1 MQWNDTIIALATPS
15 GSGAI
20 GVVRVSGD
28 DAFPIVSKLLHKNID
43 AVASHSVCLREL
55 FDDEGLIDEAL
66 LTLFRGTKSYT
77 GQPTIEI
84 AIHGSDYIA
93 QRLMKALLF
102 SGARMAEPGEF
113 TQRAFLN
120 GKLDLA
126 QAEAVADIIAS
137 EHKFAHSQAM
147 NQLRGGFSN
156 DIRDLREKLLHFT
169 ALIELELD
177 FGEEDVEFA
186 SRADLTHLVTDI
198 QQRVDELRDSFALG
212 NALKSGFALVL
223 AGRPNAGKSTLFNG
237 FLNEEKAIVSDIAG
251 TTRDAIE
258 DYVHFGDLKVR
269 LVDTAGIREA
279 TDVIEREGIHRTFKH
294 VEASG
299 ATLYVMD
306 ASSIT
311 EEELRSD
318 LTLLSEK
325 TKRLW
330 LVANKSD
337 LILGDGKLD
346 SLKRVAMEVLGVAKV
361 SSSVGE
367 ILVDSKQTD
376 GLTRSSEHNGSS
388 DFSNNKQEFVFET
401 VVAKDRQSVR
411 GLVGVLSGIFQ
422 AQLSQFQGQTVV
434 TNARHAQA
442 LDICSEELTLILN
455 GISQGLT
462 GDLLSFHLRSGIAAL
477 SAITGEIDNEE
488 VLGHIFSKFCIGK

>member
-1 MQWNDTIIALATPS
+1 MEWNDTIVALATPA

-20 GVVRVSGD
+20 GVIRVSGD
-28 DAFPIVSKLLHKNID
+28 ATFDIVSKLLKTPID
-43 AVASHSVCLREL
+43 AVRSHSVCLREL
-55 FDDEGLIDEAL
+55 HDQEGLIDEAL

-93 QRLMKALLF
+93 QRLLKALLE

-186 SRADLTHLVTDI
+186 SRADLTRLVTDI
-198 QQRVDELRDSFALG
+198 QSRVNELRDSFSLG
-212 NALKSGFALVL
+212 NALKKGFALVL
-223 AGRPNAGKSTLFNG
+223 AGRPNAGKSTLFNA
-237 FLNEEKAIVSDIAG
+237 FLNEDKAIVSDIAG

-258 DYVHFGDLKVR
+258 DFVHFGDLKVR

-279 TDVIEREGIHRTFKH
+279 TDVIEREGIHRTFRH

-306 ASSIT
+306 AASISL
-311 EEELRSD
+311 EELRTD
-318 LTLLSEK
+318 LELLSSK

-330 LVANKSD
+330 LLANKAD
-337 LILGDGKLD
+337 LVSGDGKLAD
-346 SLKRVAMEVLGVAKV
+346 LKRVAEEVLGGKLSGREGDEVGVEGGKV
-361 SSSVGE
+361 
-367 ILVDSKQTD
+367 
-376 GLTRSSEHNGSS
+376 
-388 DFSNNKQEFVFET
+388 EFVFET
-401 VVAKDRQSVR
+401 VVAKDRESVR
-411 GLVGVLSGIFQ
+411 KLVGVFSGIFQ
-422 AQLSQFQGQTVV
+422 EQLIQFQGQTVV

-442 LDICSEELTLILN
+442 LEICSEELTLILN

-477 SAITGEIDNEE
+477 AAITGEIDNEE

>member
-1 MQWNDTIIALATPS
+1 MEWNDTIVALATPA
-15 GSGAI
+15 GAGAI
-20 GVVRVSGD
+20 GVIRVSGD
-28 DAFPIVSKLLHKNID
+28 ATFDIVSKLLKTPID
-43 AVASHSVCLREL
+43 AVRSHSVCLREL
-55 FDDEGLIDEAL
+55 HDQEGLIDEAL
-66 LTLFRGTKSYT
+66 LTLFRGAKSYT

-84 AIHGSDYIA
+84 AIHGSDYIS
-93 QRLMKALLF
+93 QRLLKALLE

-186 SRADLTHLVTDI
+186 SRADLTRLVTDI
-198 QQRVDELRDSFALG
+198 QSRVNELRDSFSLG
-212 NALKSGFALVL
+212 NALKKGFALVL
-223 AGRPNAGKSTLFNG
+223 AGRPNAGKSTLFNA
-237 FLNEEKAIVSDIAG
+237 FLNEDKAIVSDIAG

-258 DYVHFGDLKVR
+258 DFVHFGDLKVR

-279 TDVIEREGIHRTFKH
+279 TDVIEREGIHRTFRH

-306 ASSIT
+306 AASISL
-311 EEELRSD
+311 EELRTD
-318 LTLLSEK
+318 LELLSSK

-330 LVANKSD
+330 LVANKAD
-337 LILGDGKLD
+337 LVSGDGKLAD
-346 SLKRVAMEVLGVAKV
+346 LKQVAEEVLGGESSAREVAEMRV
-361 SSSVGE
+361 SSVN
-367 ILVDSKQTD
+367 DSGVEVQP
-376 GLTRSSEHNGSS
+376 EGSG
-388 DFSNNKQEFVFET
+388 KVEFVFET
-401 VVAKDRQSVR
+401 VVAKDRESVR
-411 GLVGVLSGIFQ
+411 KLVGVLSGIFQ
-422 AQLSQFQGQTVV
+422 EQLSQFQGQTVV

-442 LDICSEELTLILN
+442 LEICSEELTLILN

-477 SAITGEIDNEE
+477 AAITGEIDNEE

>member
-1 MQWNDTIIALATPS
+1 MEWNDTIVALATPA

-20 GVVRVSGD
+20 GVIRVSGD
-28 DAFPIVSKLLHKNID
+28 ATFDIVSKLLKTPID
-43 AVASHSVCLREL
+43 AVRSHSVCLREL
-55 FDDEGLIDEAL
+55 HDQEGLIDEAL

-93 QRLMKALLF
+93 QRLLKTLLE

-186 SRADLTHLVTDI
+186 SRADLTRLVTDI
-198 QQRVDELRDSFALG
+198 QSRVNELRDSFSLG
-212 NALKSGFALVL
+212 NALKKGFALVL
-223 AGRPNAGKSTLFNG
+223 AGRPNAGKSTLFNA
-237 FLNEEKAIVSDIAG
+237 FLNEDKAIVSDIAG

-258 DYVHFGDLKVR
+258 DFVHFGDLKVR

-294 VEASG
+294 VETSG
-299 ATLYVMD
+299 ATIYVMD
-306 ASSIT
+306 ASSISAD
-311 EEELRSD
+311 ELRTD
-318 LTLLSEK
+318 LELLSSK

-330 LVANKSD
+330 LVANKAD
-337 LILGDGKLD
+337 LVSGDGKLTD
-346 SLKRVAMEVLGVAKV
+346 LKRVAEEVLGGELLGAEVSGLNDSAVKV
-361 SSSVGE
+361 HPEEGGKV
-367 ILVDSKQTD
+367 
-376 GLTRSSEHNGSS
+376 
-388 DFSNNKQEFVFET
+388 EFVFET
-401 VVAKDRQSVR
+401 VVAKDRESVR
-411 GLVGVLSGIFQ
+411 KLVGVLSGIFQ
-422 AQLSQFQGQTVV
+422 EQLSQFQGQTVV

-442 LDICSEELTLILN
+442 LEICSEELTLILN
-455 GISQGLT
+455 GISHGLT

-477 SAITGEIDNEE
+477 AAITGEIDNEE